1 MSMKKYL
8 LNFNNL
14 LGFSALFIAA
24 CAAFFSIWGI
34 GLLFSGASISSMIM
48 ASSLEL
54 GKLVAT
60 SFLYRFWKRTQSL
73 LKTYLCV
80 AVVVLMGITSLGI
93 FGYLTS
99 AYQQSSVQYSM
110 MQDQITTL
118 ESQKKSYVVKIDDVK
133 KRIESLS
140 TLRKSQEDRLTQV
153 NTNALLA
160 RNPIQFR
167 QVQEQTMELIDQ
179 TDKNIK
185 TENDKSQSFSSEIE
199 TIDKKITDIKLSSSS
214 AKDIQ
219 TFKFVAEA
227 MNVDLNT
234 VVKWFILILICVFDP
249 LAVALV
255 LAYNVAMA
263 KEYAIYSKIDSDD
276 DSTPVSSVKQESSQQ
291 ENTSNHTESV
301 VPPTQ
306 PHVESTQPTPVD
318 SPTPIEKAKQ
328 DEFFK
333 LNFAHR

>member
-1 MSMKKYL
+1 MKPI

-14 LGFSALFIAA
+14 LGFSALFIAT

-60 SFLYRFWKRTQSL
+60 SFLYRFWIRSQSL
-73 LKTYLCV
+73 LKIYLCISI
-80 AVVVLMGITSLGI
+80 VVLMGITSLGI
-93 FGYLTS
+93 FSYLTS
-99 AYQQSSVQYSM
+99 AYQQSSIQYSM
-110 MQDQITTL
+110 MQDQIVTL

-133 KRIESLS
+133 NRIESLS
-140 TLRKSQEDRLTQV
+140 VLRKTQEDRLSQI

-185 TENDKSQSFSSEIE
+185 TENDKSQSFMSEIE
-199 TIDKKITDIKLSSSS
+199 MIDKKITDINLSSSS

-219 TFKFVAEA
+219 TFKFVAESL
-227 MNVDLNT
+227 NVDLNT
-234 VVKWFILILICVFDP
+234 VVKWFIFILIFVFDP

-255 LAYNVAMA
+255 LAYNVAVA
-263 KEYAIYSKIDSDD
+263 KEYTMYVKADSSG
-276 DSTPVSSVKQESSQQ
+276 DSSSIPPSSVSDSQ
-291 ENTSNHTESV
+291 ENVSNPLSV
-301 VPPTQ
+301 ETQTQ
-306 PHVESTQPTPVD
+306 PPQPSQSSELTQQSLVQNN
-318 SPTPIEKAKQ
+318 PIEKSKQ
-328 DEFFK
+328 NEFFK